1 MKVSYFETA
10 RYRAPG
16 KLPPEWPVPPA
27 AYDLDAG
34 AEAYRGMVDRARHV
48 ERLGFDWVSVSEHH
62 YSPRRLTPA
71 PIVAASH
78 LAAHSAR
85 IKSPCSVRLSRRAIR
100 CGSPRNWRYWTI

>member
-27 AYDLDAG
+27 VYDFAAG
-34 AEAYRGMVDRARHV
+34 SEAYRGMVERAQHV

-62 YSPRRLTPA
+62 YSPRRSDARPDCRCLA
-71 PIVAASH
+71 PGGAS
-78 LAAHSAR
+78 AED
-85 IKSPCSVRLSRRAIR
+85 KDRRAR
-100 CGSPRNWRYWTI
+100 PDRLAG